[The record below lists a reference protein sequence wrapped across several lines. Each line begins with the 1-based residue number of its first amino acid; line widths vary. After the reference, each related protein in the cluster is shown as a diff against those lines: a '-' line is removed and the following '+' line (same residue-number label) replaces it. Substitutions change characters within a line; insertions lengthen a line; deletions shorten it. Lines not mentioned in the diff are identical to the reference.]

1 MRRAN
6 RPLVS
11 GLWSLVWFR
20 SLMPFELFVSLR
32 YLLARRKQAFISLIS
47 FFCTLGVA
55 VGVMALII
63 ALALMTGL
71 QQELRDRIV
80 GSTAHIYAF
89 RVGGMFE
96 DPAAELQKL
105 ESQPGVLG
113 AAPVVMGKGIL
124 QSADVDGQFITLKG
138 IDPALEGRVTEVGR
152 SMTKGTLAALSSR
165 GEEDP
170 DGIVIGRDL
179 ARGLRVDVGDNVE
192 LITPKGTLSP
202 MGYIPR
208 VRTLRVVGIYQLG
221 LFEFDAAYGFV
232 HIDVAKQLMGTDGP
246 DYIEL
251 KAADMFEAP
260 SLARRLEDTLGPQ
273 YQMQDWSDINA
284 SLFSALWL
292 EKMAISIT
300 IGLIVM
306 VAALNIIASLILLV
320 MEKSR
325 DIAILKTMGCSHGRI
340 RTIFMLQGLVI
351 GIVGTFVGSVLGLT
365 ACYVADKYELIQ
377 IPIDVYQISHVPFT
391 VQPLDLAAV
400 IAASILICFLAT
412 LYPSGQAAKLD
423 PAQALRH
430 S

>member
-1 MRRAN
+1 MQ
-6 RPLVS
+6 
-11 GLWSLVWFR
+11 
-20 SLMPFELFVSLR
+20 FELFIALR

-47 FFCTLGVA
+47 LISTLGVG

-89 RVGGMFE
+89 RIGGVFE
-96 DPAAELQKL
+96 DPAAELRTM

-124 QSADVDGQFITLKG
+124 RSADGTTFITLKG
-138 IDPALEGRVTEVGR
+138 IDPALEPRVTEVSR
-152 SMTKGTLAALSSR
+152 SMKQGDLAALSNR
-165 GEEDP
+165 AEDAP
-170 DGIVIGRDL
+170 DGIVIGEDL
-179 ARGLRVDVGDNVE
+179 ASGLRVSVGDRVE
-192 LITPKGTLSP
+192 LITPEGTLTP
-202 MGYIPR
+202 GGMMPR
-208 VRTLRVVGIYQLG
+208 TRTFQVAGIYRLG
-221 LFEFDAAYGFV
+221 LFEFDSAYGFV
-232 HIDVAKQLMGTDGP
+232 HIDVAAQLLRRLGP

-251 KAADMFEAP
+251 RAADMFEAP
-260 SLARRLEDTLGPQ
+260 SLARRIEETLGPQ
-273 YQMQDWSDINA
+273 YQLQDWSEMNS

-325 DIAILKTMGCSHGRI
+325 DIAILKTMGCSKQRI

-351 GIVGTFVGSVLGLT
+351 GVIGTAIGAVLGLLV
-365 ACYVADKYELIQ
+365 CVIADRYRLIQ
-377 IPIDVYQISHVPFT
+377 IPIDVYQISYVPFT
-391 VQPLDLAAV
+391 VELSDFLSVV
-400 IAASILICFLAT
+400 IASVLICFVAT
-412 LYPSGQAAKLD
+412 IYPSRQAAKLD
-423 PAQALRH
+423 PAQALRYQ
-430 S
+430 

>member
-1 MRRAN
+1 M
-6 RPLVS
+6 
-11 GLWSLVWFR
+11 SL
-20 SLMPFELFVSLR
+20 ELFIALR

-47 FFCTLGVA
+47 LISTLGVG

-89 RVGGMFE
+89 RIGGGIE

-113 AAPVVMGKGIL
+113 AAPVVMGKAIL
-124 QSADVDGQFITLKG
+124 QSADGSQFITLKG
-138 IDPALEGRVTEVGR
+138 IDPALEPRVTEVSR
-152 SMTKGTLAALSSR
+152 SMRQGELAALSNRS
-165 GEEDP
+165 EDDP
-170 DGIVIGRDL
+170 DGIVIGEDL
-179 ARGLRVDVGDNVE
+179 AAGLRVTVGDHVSLLVPE
-192 LITPKGTLSP
+192 GTLTP
-202 MGYIPR
+202 GGMVNLPR
-208 VRTLRVVGIYQLG
+208 TFKVVGIYRLG
-221 LFEFDAAYGFV
+221 LFEFDAAYGFI
-232 HIDVAKQLMGTDGP
+232 HLDVATRILKKFGP

-251 KAADMFEAP
+251 RAADMFEAP
-260 SLARRLEDTLGPQ
+260 SLARRLEQTLGPQ
-273 YQMQDWSDINA
+273 YQLQDWSEMNS

-325 DIAILKTMGCSHGRI
+325 DIAILKTMGCSKQRI

-351 GIVGTFVGSVLGLT
+351 GVIGTAIGAALGL
-365 ACYVADKYELIQ
+365 AVCFVADRYKLIQ
-377 IPIDVYQISHVPFT
+377 IPIDVYQISYVPFT
-391 VQPLDLAAV
+391 VEVSDLLAV
-400 IAASILICFLAT
+400 VAASIVICFVAT
-412 LYPSGQAAKLD
+412 IYPSRQAAKLD
-423 PAQALRH
+423 PAQALRYQ
-430 S
+430 

>member
-1 MRRAN
+1 MWCAAGWLESLCPE
-6 RPLVS
+6 PLALSSDV
-11 GLWSLVWFR
+11 
-20 SLMPFELFVSLR
+20 MPFELFVAFR

-47 FFCTLGVA
+47 LISTMGVG

-89 RVGGMFE
+89 RIGGGFE
-96 DPAAELQKL
+96 NPAADLRTFEA
-105 ESQPGVLG
+105 QPGVLG

-124 QSADVDGQFITLKG
+124 QGADGSTFITLKG
-138 IDPALEGRVTEVGR
+138 IDPALEPRVTEVSR
-152 SMTKGTLAALSSR
+152 SMRHGELAALASR
-165 GEEDP
+165 GEDDP
-170 DGIVIGRDL
+170 DGIVIGEDL
-179 ARGLRVDVGDNVE
+179 ARGMRVSVGDLVT
-192 LITPKGTLSP
+192 LIVPEGTLTP
-202 MGYIPR
+202 AGMMNLPR
-208 VRTLRVVGIYQLG
+208 TFKVVGIYRLG

-232 HIDVAKQLMGTDGP
+232 HIDVAARVLKRFGP

-251 KAADMFEAP
+251 RAADMFDAP
-260 SLARRLEDTLGPQ
+260 ALADRIEDTLGPQ
-273 YQMQDWSDINA
+273 YQLQDWSEMNS

-325 DIAILKTMGCSHGRI
+325 DIAILKTMGCSKQRI

-351 GIVGTFVGSVLGLT
+351 GVIGTAIGAVLGLIV
-365 ACYVADKYELIQ
+365 CFVADRYRLIQ
-377 IPIDVYQISHVPFT
+377 IPIDVYQISYVPFT
-391 VQPLDLAAV
+391 VEASDFIAV
-400 IAASILICFLAT
+400 VAASIVICFVAT
-412 LYPSGQAAKLD
+412 IYPSRQAAKLD
-423 PAQALRH
+423 PAQALRYQ
-430 S
+430 